1 MQHAHG
7 LVVEAAYE
15 LHHGP
20 LVRRLTALTHRA
32 DVAEDLAQEA
42 FLRLAREVEAG
53 RAPDDPGAWL
63 HRVAGN
69 LVASRGR
76 HQTVVERRAG
86 ELPRPHSPATPETL
100 VVEAELNLALR
111 DVLAHLSATD
121 REALVLA
128 AQGYH
133 GPEIAVSI
141 GRTAG
146 ATRTL
151 LCRARS
157 KVRGRLEMAGFAQ
170 S

>member
-1 MQHAHG
+1 MQPTNG
-7 LVVEAAYE
+7 LVVQLAYE
-15 LHHGP
+15 VHRGP
-20 LVRRLTALTHRA
+20 LVRRLTVLTRDA

-53 RAPDDPGAWL
+53 RTPDDAGAWL

-76 HQTVVERRAG
+76 HLSVVDRRAG
-86 ELPRPHSPATPETL
+86 ELPRPDAPASPETL
-100 VVEAELNLALR
+100 VVEAELNEALAS
-111 DVLAHLSATD
+111 VLAQLSSDD
-121 REALVLA
+121 RGALILA
-128 AQGYH
+128 AQGYR
-133 GPEIAVSI
+133 GPEIAASI

-157 KVRGRLEMAGFAQ
+157 KVRDRLGLAGFSPA
-170 S
+170 